1 MTDMDELDENFDDEI
16 TDINKHLEN
25 EKNPTQINLQM
36 SDKPLTDFTFGNTD
50 NINDIYDKIKKMP
63 RDQIL
68 KLFADMKPQLNDNN
82 EGHNFISVSD
92 NKREQYRNKLKK
104 KLDLIKLKQ
113 AQQQN
118 QLQQQLQNQLQ
129 QQNQTQCQ
137 ATAEVQQIFQQSD
150 EAIINEFNNAGKK
163 TKKH

>member
-36 SDKPLTDFTFGNTD
+36 PD
-50 NINDIYDKIKKMP
+50 NINDIYDKMQKMP
-63 RDQIL
+63 KDQIL
-68 KLFADMKPQLNDNN
+68 KLFADMKPLLNGN
-82 EGHNFISVSD
+82 EEKHNFISVSD

-113 AQQQN
+113 NKQQN
-118 QLQQQLQNQLQ
+118 QIH
-129 QQNQTQCQ
+129 CQ
-137 ATAEVQQIFQQSD
+137 ATTDVQQIFQQSD